1 MVIAQ
6 VLAAPWR
13 ALATALA
20 PIREVIMVVMVPAAD
35 FHRESSIR
43 RPSPLGT
50 RDEVLVRYRQLRA
63 ITKHHHDKILSLVS
77 TSAMLQRARRLGL
90 SDGKRL
96 FLDGISAFDLVSDL
110 LVYTAPAGRSR
121 ALDRF
126 ARNSP
131 PVAGSDEALML
142 DAMRKARFA
151 VLIARSRHPAAGLI
165 FTDLFRH
172 EDIWL
177 VDEGLEA
184 SLKIGTA
191 YATRYCTP
199 EKFSMTTGV
208 GMPIYRD
215 LLTEAVEAYAP
226 QLTRKSAG
234 QVTDDPRLAEA
245 IYRKAIEEGVME
257 TVAYVDPPAEG
268 YAA

>member
-6 VLAAPWR
+6 VLAAPRR

-20 PIREVIMVVMVPAAD
+20 PNREVIMVVMVPAAD
-35 FHRESSIR
+35 FHGTSSIQ
-43 RPSPLGT
+43 PPDAPAT
-50 RDEVLVRYRQLRA
+50 RGEVLARYRQLRA
-63 ITKHHHDKILSLVS
+63 ISKHHHDRILDLVS
-77 TSAMLQRARRLGL
+77 TSAMLQQARRLGL
-90 SDGKRL
+90 SDGRQL
-96 FLDGISAFDLVSDL
+96 FLDSIGGLDLMSDL
-110 LVYTAPAGRSR
+110 LVYTAPTGRSR

-131 PVAGSDEALML
+131 PVAGSDEVLML

-151 VLIARSRHPAAGLI
+151 VVIMRFRHPAAGLI
-165 FTDLFRH
+165 FTDLFRD

-184 SLKIGTA
+184 SLEVGAT
-191 YATRYCTP
+191 YAMRYYTP
-199 EKFSMTTGV
+199 ETFSMTAGV
-208 GMPIYRD
+208 GMPVHRD
-215 LLTEAVEAYAP
+215 FVTEAVGAYAP
-226 QLTRKSAG
+226 QLMRKSAG
-234 QVTDDPRLAEA
+234 ESIDDPRLAEA